1 MLPSPPKTMGRLSD
15 VLISALKSV
24 QAQENPL
31 QLPQRRSVVVLLV
44 DGLGSSNL
52 KSAGGHARFL
62 NSQPAEKISCFYPST
77 TSTSLSSLA
86 TGASPNETGF
96 VGYQIFDRDSATPI
110 NLLSGWQSQEE
121 AKAFQNLQ
129 TVSELA
135 RTGSIAFDVVSPAI
149 YSDSGFTAATM
160 RNSEFHGVNTV
171 AERFTKTLDLLKLT
185 GSRVVYLYV
194 PELDQ
199 IAHAWG
205 SESTKWLNALEE
217 LDDSVRGFVSKL
229 PKGSAL
235 LLTADHGVIDVS
247 PDNHLYIDEL
257 FERELFDFVGGDT
270 RGLFL
275 YLKTKS
281 TELKTRLELAYGSS
295 CYVVEPQDLID
306 AGYWTQTE
314 KQEQFLPDYILLAK
328 RNVALY
334 HRGFAKLKS
343 LNMIGH
349 HGSISAE
356 EMSIPLFRFGF

>member
-1 MLPSPPKTMGRLSD
+1 M
-15 VLISALKSV
+15 LISALKSV
-24 QAQENPL
+24 QGQKNPL
-31 QLPQRRSVVVLLV
+31 QLSQRRSVVVLLV

-62 NSQPAEKISCFYPST
+62 NSQPGEKISCFYPAT

-86 TGASPNETGF
+86 TGSSPNETGF
-96 VGYQIFDRDSATPI
+96 VGYQIFDRVSATPM
-110 NLLSGWQSQEE
+110 NLLSGWQSQEQAE
-121 AKAFQNLQ
+121 AFQNLP

-135 RTGSIAFDVVSPAI
+135 RSEEIAFDVVSPAI

-160 RNSEFHGVNTV
+160 RGSEFHGVNTV
-171 AERFTKTLDLLKLT
+171 AERFTKTQDLLKLP

-217 LDDSVRGFVSKL
+217 LDDLVRGFVSKL

-257 FERELFDFVGGDT
+257 FEKELFHFVGGDT

-281 TELKTRLELAYGSS
+281 TDIKSQLESAYGSS

-306 AGYWTQTE
+306 AGYWTKTE
-314 KQEQFLPDYILLAK
+314 KQEQYLPDYILLAK
-328 RNVALY
+328 RNVALF

-356 EMSIPLFRFGF
+356 EMSIPIFRFGF